1 MNNIFSISWQ
11 RRFRK
16 RNLQG
21 EVKIE
26 SNMPSPIKGVEY
38 DILIKYKEVLG
49 RLQVGESFVITKDLN
64 YAIRRV
70 AIECFPEYKISIKN
84 IGLMDRVFRKG

>member
-11 RRFRK
+11 RRFRR

-21 EVKIE
+21 EVKIDT
-26 SNMPSPIKGVEY
+26 NMPRPIKGIEY

-49 RLQVGESFVITKDLN
+49 KVQVGESFAITKDLN
-64 YAIRRV
+64 YAIRQIV
-70 AIECFPEYKISIKN
+70 KDCYPEYLISIRN
-84 IGLMDRVFRKG
+84 TGLMDRVFRKG

>member
-70 AIECFPEYKISIKN
+70 AIECYPNYKISIKN
-84 IGLMDRVFRKG
+84 TGLMDRVFRKG